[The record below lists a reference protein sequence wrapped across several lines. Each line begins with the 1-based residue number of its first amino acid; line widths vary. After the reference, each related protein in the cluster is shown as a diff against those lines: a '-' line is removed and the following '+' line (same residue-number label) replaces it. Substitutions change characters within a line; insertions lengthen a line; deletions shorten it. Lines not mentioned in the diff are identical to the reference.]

1 MRLAKVLICVL
12 SLVTTSLA
20 FSAAAGSGRW
30 EGLGTVTVTDRLD
43 HDTMPVT
50 RGQGTFTAIK
60 LKVFKHAVEFRSV
73 KIHFSN
79 GETQEVELRNK
90 IPAGGES
97 RVIDVHG
104 GDRGIRSIEFL
115 YDAQSVRGRRATVR
129 VFGRN

>member
-1 MRLAKVLICVL
+1 MRWTKTLVAVALLAL
-12 SLVTTSLA
+12 TTLTLPA
-20 FSAAAGSGRW
+20 TAGSGRW
-30 EGLGTVTVTDRLD
+30 EGLGTVTVSDRLD

-60 LKVFKHAVEFRSV
+60 LKVARHAVQFRSV
-73 KIHFSN
+73 KIHFAN
-79 GETQEVELRNK
+79 GESQEVELRDQ

-97 RVIDVHG
+97 RVIDVLG

-115 YDAQSVRGRRATVR
+115 YDAQSVRGRKATVR